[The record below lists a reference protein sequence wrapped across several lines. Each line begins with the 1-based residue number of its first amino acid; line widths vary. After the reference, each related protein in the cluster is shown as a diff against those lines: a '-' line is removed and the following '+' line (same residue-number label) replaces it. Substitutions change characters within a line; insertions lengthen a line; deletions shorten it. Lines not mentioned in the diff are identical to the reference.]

1 MPFVDLSLDKIN
13 RLIAETENIIGVFER
28 LLIRQIGTV
37 GINDADIAATR
48 SKIQLAQRI
57 LRKLQRSAEN
67 AQTGVRAG
75 REGNARRR
83 KTRKNRRT

>member
-1 MPFVDLSLDKIN
+1 MPFVDLSVDKIN
-13 RLIAETENIIGVFER
+13 RLIAETENVIGIFER
-28 LLIRQIGTV
+28 RLQNQIGTV
-37 GINDADIAATR
+37 GISEADLAVTR

-57 LRKLQRSAEN
+57 LRKLRRSAEN
-67 AQTGVRAG
+67 ASTGVRAG

>member
-1 MPFVDLSLDKIN
+1 MPFVDLSIDKIN
-13 RLIAETENIIGVFER
+13 RLIAETENIIDVFER
-28 LLIRQIGTV
+28 LLRTQIGTV

-48 SKIQLAQRI
+48 SKIQLAQGI

-67 AQTGVRAG
+67 ASTGVRAG
-75 REGNARRR
+75 REENARRR

>member
-13 RLIAETENIIGVFER
+13 RLIAETENVIDILENILR
-28 LLIRQIGTV
+28 NQIRTV
-37 GINDADIAATR
+37 GINNADIAATR

-75 REGNARRR
+75 REENARRR